1 VPQKRNKQ
9 IVVPFTVDLISDL
22 NLTPVDGFDW
32 DGKATS
38 LFCIVAGNLSSDLA
52 VIRDSLE
59 ILGKYYRGVFYI
71 DGNTEHPN
79 LIDYEHRI
87 KQIKKICSEST
98 NAVYLHNHVV
108 ILNNVA
114 FVAINGWMGNRDSDI
129 PLEHSLMESYHNHD
143 IAYLMHTVKTLQLHK
158 EVNSMVVISNSLPSK
173 QLTNDDPSIHI
184 QDTIEPVLSL
194 LSDTEKKVNC
204 WMFGSYQ
211 NLVDTEINGRR
222 YVNNPHI
229 ISGVY
234 SPKRIEV

>member
-1 VPQKRNKQ
+1 VPLKQNKPLT
-9 IVVPFTVDLISDL
+9 IPFTVDLISDL
-22 NLTPVDGFDW
+22 NLTTVDGFDW

-52 VIRDSLE
+52 VIRDSLQ

-79 LIDYEHRI
+79 LIDYEQRI
-87 KQIKKICSEST
+87 KQIKKICTEST

-108 ILNNVA
+108 ILNNIA
-114 FVAINGWMGNRDSDI
+114 FIAINGWMGNRDTSI
-129 PLEHSLMESYHNHD
+129 PLEISLMESYHNHD
-143 IAYLMHTVKTLQLHK
+143 IAYLMHTVKTLQIHK
-158 EVNSMVVISNSLPSK
+158 EVDKMIVISNSLPTK
-173 QLTNDDPSIHI
+173 YITNSDPNLNLPE
-184 QDTIEPVLSL
+184 TVEPVLSL
-194 LSDTEKKVNC
+194 LSDTEKKVGC

-211 NLVDTEINGRR
+211 NIVDSEVRGRR

-234 SPKRIEV
+234 SPKRIEI